1 MDGWDII
8 IYFLFMAVL
17 LFVGKIL
24 KTKLPFLN
32 RIVLPT
38 ALLGGTLGLLL
49 SDVFI
54 SGSYH
59 IDTTI
64 MTNIVYHCLALGF
77 IALTL
82 RPAKNT
88 NKKVWSTGMVI
99 TSTYALQGFIGI
111 LLVLIFFGDKFI
123 GSGMLLALGF
133 GQGPGLAT
141 SFGGNWGAI
150 LAGIGVEADAAR
162 TIGVSLGASYAFL
175 GFVIGGTVGVLLI
188 NLFSRKRKIEK
199 TKRYFD
205 KPIQTHEIEVKT
217 VKEVSVMDGIT
228 IQLVIIGLIY
238 FFVWLTLLGLST
250 LLTTETG
257 GTIGD
262 TIYGLLKGFNFI
274 IGIFY
279 ALIYKWIIRRIE
291 KTGKNMDFMTN
302 DYVLSNLS
310 STFFNL
316 MICGAVL
323 TITIDFLSSYG
334 LLLVVVATIGALLTM
349 IYLRLITFKVFP
361 EHKEE
366 YFVGLFGML
375 TGTAST
381 GIALLKGLD
390 RNLET
395 PVAEELVLGSGTA
408 ITMALP
414 LFVFLLLP
422 ATAYNIV
429 DGVLVS
435 VGDSAD
441 LFKYIALIGCFLY
454 LVVMITILLFRSR
467 KNISVKTHE

>member
-1 MDGWDII
+1 MGEWAVI
-8 IYFLFMAVL
+8 IYFLFMGVL

-38 ALLGGTLGLLL
+38 ALLGGTLGLLF

-54 SGSYH
+54 PGSYH
-59 IDTTI
+59 IDTDLMIT
-64 MTNIVYHCLALGF
+64 IVYHCLALGF

-82 RPAKNT
+82 RPAKKND
-88 NKKVWSTGMVI
+88 KKVWSTGMVI

-111 LLVLIFFGDKFI
+111 LLVVLFFSDKFI
-123 GSGMLLALGF
+123 GAGMLVALGF

-141 SFGGNWGAI
+141 QFGGMWSAMLEGHGAAI
-150 LAGIGVEADAAR
+150 
-162 TIGVSLGASYAFL
+162 GASYAFL
-175 GFVIGGTVGVLLI
+175 GFVVGGTIGVLIVNIL
-188 NLFSRKRKIEK
+188 NSRRDKEK
-199 TKRYFD
+199 TKRFED
-205 KPIQTHEIEVKT
+205 KAIITHEIKVDT

-228 IQLVIIGLIY
+228 IQTVIILLIY
-238 FFVWLTLLGLST
+238 FFVWGTLYILHGV
-250 LLTTETG
+250 LTTEAG

-262 TIYGLLKGFNFI
+262 TVYGLLKGFNFI

-279 ALIYKWIIRRIE
+279 AMIYKAIINRIE
-291 KTGKNMDFMTN
+291 KTGKDMSFMTN

-310 STFFNL
+310 SLFFNI

-323 TITIDFLSSYG
+323 TITIDFISSFG
-334 LLLVVVATIGALLTM
+334 LLLIVIAAVVSILTIF
-349 IYLRLITFKVFP
+349 YLRTITKKVYIN
-361 EHKEE
+361 HKDE

-390 RNLET
+390 KNLET

-408 ITMALP
+408 IAMALP
-414 LFVFLLLP
+414 LFVFLMLP
-422 ATAYNIV
+422 SMGFSVDPVTNIATPNAN
-429 DGVLVS
+429 
-435 VGDSAD
+435 AE
-441 LFKYIALIGCFLY
+441 LFKWIAMIGCLVY
-454 LVVMITILLFRSR
+454 LLVMVSILVIRSNR
-467 KNISVKTHE
+467 AANKVNG